1 MSNLKW
7 FGIFS
12 DKKILAIKI
21 KVIYNNKTKIIKFTF
36 FEVFILIKE
45 SITLPMIALR
55 GMVIFPDTTISLD
68 IGRKKSLTALDK
80 AVKNQSLIF
89 VAAQKDLATAD
100 PVQKDIHTVGTVVR
114 ILQVMKL
121 SQDNARAI
129 IRGLYSAK
137 IDEFIPNEEC
147 LEVKVH
153 EVDYVLA
160 DKLETE
166 AMLRK
171 SRDLVAQLGLN
182 SNKITKDSLIRVAEI
197 YDPNVYVNVVAN
209 EVVYREAEKQELLQ
223 TVDTEKRLEKLSK
236 ILINEVELAKIDKKI
251 AGRVKRQIDKG
262 QKEFYLKE
270 QIRAISQEL
279 GNDEDEISELEKL
292 VKKSKMPEDVAA
304 KAMKEIRRMSKMV
317 SSSPDASVIRAYIE
331 WLTDMPWGVLTKDNK
346 DLILARKILDEDHFG
361 LDKIK
366 QRIIE
371 YLAVMQL
378 TGGLNG
384 PILCF
389 VGPPGTGK
397 TSIVKSIARALDRK
411 YVRMSLGGVRDE
423 AEIRGHRRT
432 YVGAIPGKIIYLL
445 KQAQSMNPVMLFDE
459 IDKMSSDFRGD
470 PASAMLEVLDPEQN
484 SNFVDHYM
492 EVPFDL
498 SKTLFI
504 CTANNMDNIPPALL
518 DRMEL
523 IELTGYTEE
532 EKMEIA
538 KNFLVPKQ
546 EKLNGIE
553 PKSVT
558 FTDDALRA
566 VIKSYTRESGV
577 RQLERE
583 IATVCRKIAL
593 EIVNENIKE
602 IQITHQNVEKYLD
615 IPKYKNDTVD
625 KKDEIGSAT
634 GLAWTVV
641 GGTTL
646 VIDVTLFE
654 GKGEILLTG
663 KLGDV
668 MKESARAAISLV
680 RSKAS
685 DYGIDPE
692 KFLKTDIHIHIP
704 EGAIPKDGPSAGV
717 TMATAIMSAFSGY
730 PVRKNVAMTGEV
742 TLRGKVLPI
751 GGLKE
756 KALAAYRAGIR
767 KIIVPID
774 NEKDLR
780 EIPKEVLS
788 NMDVVL
794 AENIKTVFDNALNTK
809 K

>member
-1 MSNLKW
+1 M
-7 FGIFS
+7 
-12 DKKILAIKI
+12 
-21 KVIYNNKTKIIKFTF
+21 NNEK
-36 FEVFILIKE
+36 L
-45 SITLPMIALR
+45 TLPMIALR
-55 GMVIFPDTTISLD
+55 GMVVFPDTTISLD

-80 AVKNQSLIF
+80 AVKNKSLVF
-89 VAAQKDLATAD
+89 LAAQKDLATAD
-100 PVQKDIHTVGTVVR
+100 PTEKDIYKVGAVGQ
-114 ILQVMKL
+114 ILQVIKL
-121 SQDNARAI
+121 SDDNARAI
-129 IRGLYSAK
+129 IKGVYAAK
-137 IDEFIPNEEC
+137 IDELLLNEEN
-147 LEVKVH
+147 LEASISPIEYYTEDEI
-153 EVDYVLA
+153 EV
-160 DKLETE
+160 E

-171 SRDLVAQLGLN
+171 SRDLVAQLGIN
-182 SNKITKDSLIRVAEI
+182 STKLSKDLLIRVAEI
-197 YDPNVYVNVVAN
+197 YNANVYVNVVAN
-209 EVVYREAEKQELLQ
+209 EVIYRDADKQEILQ
-223 TVDTEKRLEKLSK
+223 TENTEKRIDKLSK
-236 ILINEVELAKIDKKI
+236 ILVNEVEIAKIDKKI

-279 GNDEDEISELEKL
+279 GNDEDEIIELEKL
-292 VKKSKMPEDVAA
+292 VEKSKMPKDVAQ
-304 KAMKEIRRMSKMV
+304 KALKEIRRMAKMV
-317 SSSPDASVIRAYIE
+317 PSSPDASVIRAYIE
-331 WLTDMPWGVLTKDNK
+331 WLTDMPWGVITEDNK
-346 DLILARKILDEDHFG
+346 DLNRAREILDEDHFG

-389 VGPPGTGK
+389 VGPPGVGK
-397 TSIVKSIARALDRK
+397 TSIVKSIARALNRK

-432 YVGAIPGKIIYLL
+432 YVGAIPGKVIYLL

-484 SNFVDHYM
+484 NNFVDHYM

-504 CTANNMDNIPPALL
+504 CTANNVDSIPPALL

-538 KNFLVPKQ
+538 KHFLVPKQ

-553 PKSVT
+553 PKSIA
-558 FTDDALRA
+558 FSDEALRG
-566 VIKSYTRESGV
+566 VITGYTRESGV

-583 IATVCRKIAL
+583 VATICRKVAL
-593 EIVNENIKE
+593 KIVNEKKNEFDINPDGLE
-602 IQITHQNVEKYLD
+602 EYLD
-615 IPKYKNDTVD
+615 IPKFKNEIVD
-625 KKDEIGSAT
+625 KGDEVGSAT

-654 GKGEILLTG
+654 GKGDVLLTG
-663 KLGDV
+663 MLGDV
-668 MKESARAAISLV
+668 MKESARTAISLV
-680 RSKAS
+680 RSKAAE
-685 DYGIDPE
+685 YGIDPQV
-692 KFLKTDIHIHIP
+692 FLKTDIHIHIP

-717 TMATAIMSAFSGY
+717 TMATAIMSAFSGKA
-730 PVRKNVAMTGEV
+730 VRKNVAMTGEI

-756 KALAAYRAGIR
+756 KTLAAYRAGIR
-767 KIIVPID
+767 KVIVPQE

-788 NMDVVL
+788 NIDVVL
-794 AENIKTVFDNALNTK
+794 AENIKTVFDTALN
-809 K
+809 

>member
-1 MSNLKW
+1 
-7 FGIFS
+7 
-12 DKKILAIKI
+12 
-21 KVIYNNKTKIIKFTF
+21 
-36 FEVFILIKE
+36 
-45 SITLPMIALR
+45 MIALR

>member
-1 MSNLKW
+1 MPNKISVRH
-7 FGIFS
+7 FS
-12 DKKILAIKI
+12 LIIIAIKM
-21 KVIYNNKTKIIKFTF
+21 KVIYNNKTKTIKST
-36 FEVFILIKE
+36 FEVLLLNKE
-45 SITLPMIALR
+45 PTTLPMIALR

-68 IGRKKSLTALDK
+68 IGRKKSLNALDK
-80 AVKNQSLIF
+80 AVKDQSLLF

-100 PVQKDIHTVGTVVR
+100 PTQKDIHTVGTVVR

-121 SQDNARAI
+121 SSDNARAI
-129 IRGLYSAK
+129 IRGLHSAK
-137 IDEFIPNEEC
+137 IDEFIPNEEN

-153 EVDYVLA
+153 EVDYIQA

-223 TVDTEKRLEKLSK
+223 TVDTEKRLEKLAK
-236 ILINEVELAKIDKKI
+236 ILINEVELAKINKKI

-292 VKKSKMPEDVAA
+292 VQKSKMPEDVAA

-317 SSSPDASVIRAYIE
+317 SSSPDASVIRAYVE
-331 WLTDMPWGVLTKDNK
+331 WLTDMPWSVLTKDNK
-346 DLILARKILDEDHFG
+346 DLVLARKILDEDHFG

-432 YVGAIPGKIIYLL
+432 YVGAIPGKIIYLM

-504 CTANNMDNIPPALL
+504 CTANNVDNIPPALL

-538 KNFLVPKQ
+538 KSFLVPKQ

-558 FTDDALRA
+558 FTENALRT

-593 EIVNENIKE
+593 EVVNEK
-602 IQITHQNVEKYLD
+602 ITDITITQENVEKYLD
-615 IPKYKNDTVD
+615 IPKYKNETVD

-634 GLAWTVV
+634 GLAWTIV

-646 VIDVTLFE
+646 IIDVTLFE

-756 KALAAYRAGIR
+756 KTLAAYRAGIR

-788 NMDVVL
+788 NMEVVL
-794 AENIKTVFDNALNTK
+794 AENIKTVFDNALNMK

>member
-1 MSNLKW
+1 MPNKISVRH
-7 FGIFS
+7 FS
-12 DKKILAIKI
+12 LIIIAIKM
-21 KVIYNNKTKIIKFTF
+21 KVIYNNKTKTIKST
-36 FEVFILIKE
+36 FEVFLLNKE
-45 SITLPMIALR
+45 PTTLPMIALR

-68 IGRKKSLTALDK
+68 IGRKKSLNALDK
-80 AVKNQSLIF
+80 AVKDQSLLF
-89 VAAQKDLATAD
+89 VAAQKDLATVD
-100 PVQKDIHTVGTVVR
+100 PTQKDIHTVGTVVR

-121 SQDNARAI
+121 SAENARAI

-137 IDEFIPNEEC
+137 IDEFIPNEEN

-153 EVDYVLA
+153 EVDYIEA

-223 TVDTEKRLEKLSK
+223 TVDTEKRLEKLAK

-292 VKKSKMPEDVAA
+292 VQKSKMPEDVAA

-317 SSSPDASVIRAYIE
+317 SSSPDASVIRAYVE
-331 WLTDMPWGVLTKDNK
+331 WLTDMPWSVLTKDNK
-346 DLILARKILDEDHFG
+346 DLVLARKILDEDHFG

-432 YVGAIPGKIIYLL
+432 YVGAIPGKIIYLM

-492 EVPFDL
+492 EVSFDL

-504 CTANNMDNIPPALL
+504 CTANNVDNIPPALL

-538 KNFLVPKQ
+538 KSFLVPKQ

-553 PKSVT
+553 PKSVA
-558 FTDDALRA
+558 FTEDALRT

-593 EIVNENIKE
+593 EVVNEKVTD
-602 IQITHQNVEKYLD
+602 ITITQENVEKYLD
-615 IPKYKNDTVD
+615 IPKYKNETVD

-646 VIDVTLFE
+646 IIDVTLFE

-756 KALAAYRAGIR
+756 KTLAAYRAGIR

-780 EIPKEVLS
+780 EIPKEVLL
-788 NMDVVL
+788 NMEVVL
-794 AENIKTVFDNALNTK
+794 AENIKTVFDNALNMK

>member
-1 MSNLKW
+1 M
-7 FGIFS
+7 
-12 DKKILAIKI
+12 
-21 KVIYNNKTKIIKFTF
+21 NKETT
-36 FEVFILIKE
+36 
-45 SITLPMIALR
+45 TLPMIALR

-68 IGRKKSLTALDK
+68 IGRKKSLNALDK
-80 AVKNQSLIF
+80 AVKDQSLLF

-100 PVQKDIHTVGTVVR
+100 PMQKDIHTVGTVVR

-121 SQDNARAI
+121 SSDNARAI

-147 LEVKVH
+147 LEVKIH

-223 TVDTEKRLEKLSK
+223 TVDTEKRLEKLAK

-292 VKKSKMPEDVAA
+292 VQKSKMPEDVAA

-317 SSSPDASVIRAYIE
+317 SSSPDASVIRAYVE
-331 WLTDMPWGVLTKDNK
+331 WLTDMPWSVLTKDNK
-346 DLILARKILDEDHFG
+346 DLVLARKILDEDHFG

-432 YVGAIPGKIIYLL
+432 YVGAIPGKIIYLM

-504 CTANNMDNIPPALL
+504 CTANNVDSIPPALL

-558 FTDDALRA
+558 FTDDALRT

-593 EIVNENIKE
+593 EVVNEKTTDFT
-602 IQITHQNVEKYLD
+602 ITQKNVEKYLD
-615 IPKYKNDTVD
+615 IPKYKNETVD

-646 VIDVTLFE
+646 IIDVTLFE

-756 KALAAYRAGIR
+756 KTLAAYRAGIR

-788 NMDVVL
+788 NMEVVL
-794 AENIKTVFDNALNTK
+794 AENIKTVFDNALNMK

>member
-1 MSNLKW
+1 
-7 FGIFS
+7 
-12 DKKILAIKI
+12 
-21 KVIYNNKTKIIKFTF
+21 
-36 FEVFILIKE
+36 
-45 SITLPMIALR
+45 
-55 GMVIFPDTTISLD
+55 MVIFPDTTISLD
-68 IGRKKSLTALDK
+68 IGRKKSLNALDK
-80 AVKNQSLIF
+80 AVKDQSLLF
-89 VAAQKDLATAD
+89 VAAQKDLATVD
-100 PVQKDIHTVGTVVR
+100 PTQKDIHTVGTVVR

-121 SQDNARAI
+121 SAENARAI

-137 IDEFIPNEEC
+137 IDEFIPNEEN

-153 EVDYVLA
+153 EVDYIEA

-223 TVDTEKRLEKLSK
+223 TVDTEKRLEKLAK

-292 VKKSKMPEDVAA
+292 VQKSKMPEDVAA

-317 SSSPDASVIRAYIE
+317 SSSPDASVIRAYVE
-331 WLTDMPWGVLTKDNK
+331 WLTDMPWSVLTKDNK
-346 DLILARKILDEDHFG
+346 DLVLARKILDEDHFG

-432 YVGAIPGKIIYLL
+432 YVGAIPGKIIYLM

-492 EVPFDL
+492 EVSFDL

-504 CTANNMDNIPPALL
+504 CTANNVDNIPPALL

-538 KNFLVPKQ
+538 KSFLVPKQ

-553 PKSVT
+553 PKSVA
-558 FTDDALRA
+558 FTEDALRT

-593 EIVNENIKE
+593 EVVNEKVTD
-602 IQITHQNVEKYLD
+602 ITITQENVEKYLD
-615 IPKYKNDTVD
+615 IPKYKNETVD

-646 VIDVTLFE
+646 IIDVTLFE

-756 KALAAYRAGIR
+756 KTLAAYRAGIR

-780 EIPKEVLS
+780 EIPKEVLL
-788 NMDVVL
+788 NMEVVL
-794 AENIKTVFDNALNTK
+794 AENIKTVFDNALNMK

>member
-1 MSNLKW
+1 M
-7 FGIFS
+7 
-12 DKKILAIKI
+12 
-21 KVIYNNKTKIIKFTF
+21 NKEPT
-36 FEVFILIKE
+36 
-45 SITLPMIALR
+45 TLPMIALR

-68 IGRKKSLTALDK
+68 IGRKKSLNALDK
-80 AVKNQSLIF
+80 AVKDQSLLF
-89 VAAQKDLATAD
+89 VAAQKDLATVD
-100 PVQKDIHTVGTVVR
+100 PTQKDIHTVGTVVR

-121 SQDNARAI
+121 SAENARAI

-137 IDEFIPNEEC
+137 IDEFIPNEEN

-153 EVDYVLA
+153 EVDYIEA

-223 TVDTEKRLEKLSK
+223 TVDTEKRLEKLAK

-292 VKKSKMPEDVAA
+292 VQKSKMPEDVAA

-317 SSSPDASVIRAYIE
+317 SSSPDASVIRAYVE
-331 WLTDMPWGVLTKDNK
+331 WLTDMPWSVLTKDNK
-346 DLILARKILDEDHFG
+346 DLVLARKILDEDHFG

-432 YVGAIPGKIIYLL
+432 YVGAIPGKIIYLM

-492 EVPFDL
+492 EVSFDL

-504 CTANNMDNIPPALL
+504 CTANNVDNIPPALL

-538 KNFLVPKQ
+538 KSFLVPKQ

-553 PKSVT
+553 PKSVA
-558 FTDDALRA
+558 FTEDALRT

-593 EIVNENIKE
+593 EVVNEKVTD
-602 IQITHQNVEKYLD
+602 ITITQENVEKYLD
-615 IPKYKNDTVD
+615 IPKYKNETVD

-646 VIDVTLFE
+646 IIDVTLFE

-756 KALAAYRAGIR
+756 KTLAAYRAGIR

-780 EIPKEVLS
+780 EIPKEVLL
-788 NMDVVL
+788 NMEVVL
-794 AENIKTVFDNALNTK
+794 AENIKTVFDNALNMK